1 MANIAGTTGNQH
13 ILHSEGT
20 PFLELVI
27 FREGMRGGRAAKVPL
42 LGSRFREPHTHFL
55 GSRLLFLQGRN
66 EPIERAARALTAC
79 RLARRFCRWIS
90 LLAKAKA
97 ARSCPVRHACAR
109 SRRPCRKGMRT
120 RPCERPR
127 VPAPRSSSSA

>member
-1 MANIAGTTGNQH
+1 MADVAGTTGNQH

-27 FREGMRGGRAAKVPL
+27 FREGMRGERAAKVPL

-55 GSRLLFLQGRN
+55 RSRLLFLRGRN
-66 EPIERAARALTAC
+66 EPIERAAGALTA
-79 RLARRFCRWIS
+79 RRRASRFYRWIS
-90 LLAKAKA
+90 LLARAKA

-109 SRRPCRKGMRT
+109 SRRAWRNGTRT
-120 RPCERPR
+120 R
-127 VPAPRSSSSA
+127 